1 VTSLDPATGEA
12 AEPTRRP
19 SPQAQPTGDR
29 VNPLSTATLDT
40 DQTTDQI
47 TDQTTEPG
55 PGCPDCPGH
64 HPCHDGLDCPELDRP
79 ELNRPEEATV
89 TVTVGEL
96 ARVSELLTDI
106 DQFLRGGHGAAEKL
120 ADFYADRGDP
130 HPGFTVNNLI
140 DAVSFAAAGLRRH
153 HTGGHDTGAGR

>member
-1 VTSLDPATGEA
+1 VTSLDPASGEV

-29 VNPLSTATLDT
+29 VNPLITATLDT
-40 DQTTDQI
+40 DQTTDQTTGQI
-47 TDQTTEPG
+47 TG
-55 PGCPDCPGH
+55 PCLCHDAADCPDQ
-64 HPCHDGLDCPELDRP
+64 
-79 ELNRPEEATV
+79 ATI
-89 TVTVGEL
+89 TISAGEL
-96 ARVSELLTDI
+96 ARVIELLTDI

-130 HPGFTVNNLI
+130 HPGVTVNNLI

-153 HTGGHDTGAGR
+153 HTGGHETGAGR